1 MNRWLQKV
9 EASHGIRPR
18 GLLKVEGPTYERAGR
33 PPKEFLRF
41 AAGVRARLRAE
52 VQWSERYS
60 KASPPARERRY
71 GRAVRSM
78 ELFLS
83 KEWRDPDAVRIANE
97 LGQRLGTLFTFV
109 RDPGVSWN
117 SNEAEREVRVAVV
130 HRKLSGG
137 RRTARGA
144 WVLERLLTV
153 WRTCAK
159 RERRFWDIVS
169 ARLGALPQPGLGS
182 PSAGPA
188 S

>member
-1 MNRWLQKV
+1 M
-9 EASHGIRPR
+9 AS
-18 GLLKVEGPTYERAGR
+18 V
-33 PPKEFLRF
+33 
-41 AAGVRARLRAE
+41 V
-52 VQWSERYS
+52 
-60 KASPPARERRY
+60 ARERRY
-71 GRAVRSM
+71 AQAVRSM
-78 ELFLS
+78 GRFLA
-83 KEWRDPDAVRIANE
+83 KGWRDEDAVRIAGE
-97 LGQRLGTLFTFV
+97 LGQRLETLFTFV

-159 RERRFWDIVS
+159 REQRFWEVVS
-169 ARLGALPQPGLGS
+169 ARLGALPQPGPGP
-182 PSAGPA
+182 PSARPQ